1 VGEAILESDEIK
13 TIVNVA
19 AVVSGN
25 SWAVPIINGADAI
38 DEGADPEDVL
48 KTIVISTVAAGAAD
62 AVGEVAAEALTD
74 KVGSTVANFIAD
86 TGVNVVTNG
95 GDIGAAVLDAGLKGS
110 KIVSNTTNTIVD
122 SLGIDTSTDLG
133 KTLDKSLKTGISA
146 EIMGEDGVKAA
157 SIAAISDT
165 IINPVLERGN
175 ELTPE
180 ALGDVSKL
188 VSTALV
194 AGAKGENVYDAINQE
209 LGNTATADLRNL
221 VRTKV
226 KDFIDPVEELP
237 MDTGEFLTEAVLPS
251 KETLDK
257 FRDTS
262 ITEKDLPYSPQN
274 LQAPNISEEEK
285 QKFLSTT
292 GVQLGKS
299 SDIAKLMDQY
309 RLGQY
314 KATLANLSKDEK
326 KAYYAPYIQMAKDL
340 GYNLK
345 QGALEEFALTA
356 GGLGR
361 GIDEFAEFLN
371 SNFSITPSSG
381 LSIALAGADLVETFT
396 GLDVYPFDRDKQKQ
410 ITKFSELA
418 KPVKEYLL
426 DESEKAG
433 TFISKEMA
441 DRQKLA
447 LPAPGTTLEDIF
459 NGVAKDRAG
468 RPFGTDI
475 VATMMTG
482 AQDLPDIATDIAL
495 VAINPVLGGAAALGA
510 SGAAAY
516 EESGQEIDAK
526 IDKAYKD
533 GTLAKTDAFNTLVK
547 KFDGDEDK
555 AVAALKEKGGQYAKV
570 AGSVG
575 GISDAILGKLAI
587 GQGVKNSL
595 GIVPSAFSK
604 IGVSA
609 VTEGGTEGFEQY
621 LTNKA
626 TKYLGTAPMDG
637 VGAQALMGF
646 VSGGQGGTIGAGIDV
661 ASDVSE
667 VVQTD
672 PVSKDITAADKEA
685 WIRTI
690 IGEAAGESDAGQA
703 AVAHTILNRYKD
715 GGFGKSL
722 QDVVYADKQFS
733 TYNPLDQGGNTLH
746 QKSKSSPEYKRAEK
760 LVNDILKGKVEDPTE
775 GATHYWN
782 PDVANPSWGD
792 TILSQHKSGGKKID
806 SHIFGGNTGAVD
818 TVDVAEVADNIDK
831 KPTTPT
837 ATADV
842 LDTGQVDAE
851 PETDISAEVVAEILN
866 KPTNF
871 VTDSDVDVVTDV
883 VASLETATDPTVDLT
898 TTVTPTTTTT
908 TTTTTPSSDIPVAP
922 EQGIAQ
928 LAGARQVTLDPPEVA
943 EIDYTYDFDSI
954 FANPEQEKLF
964 TSPYKN
970 FTTERDVFDNFDNDA
985 RMTRTTPYERTTEE
999 ILNILRGVA

>member
-1 VGEAILESDEIK
+1 
-13 TIVNVA
+13 
-19 AVVSGN
+19 
-25 SWAVPIINGADAI
+25 
-38 DEGADPEDVL
+38 
-48 KTIVISTVAAGAAD
+48 
-62 AVGEVAAEALTD
+62 
-74 KVGSTVANFIAD
+74 
-86 TGVNVVTNG
+86 
-95 GDIGAAVLDAGLKGS
+95 
-110 KIVSNTTNTIVD
+110 
-122 SLGIDTSTDLG
+122 
-133 KTLDKSLKTGISA
+133 
-146 EIMGEDGVKAA
+146 M
-157 SIAAISDT
+157 
-165 IINPVLERGN
+165 
-175 ELTPE
+175 
-180 ALGDVSKL
+180 
-188 VSTALV
+188 
-194 AGAKGENVYDAINQE
+194 
-209 LGNTATADLRNL
+209 
-221 VRTKV
+221 
-226 KDFIDPVEELP
+226 
-237 MDTGEFLTEAVLPS
+237 
-251 KETLDK
+251 
-257 FRDTS
+257 
-262 ITEKDLPYSPQN
+262 
-274 LQAPNISEEEK
+274 
-285 QKFLSTT
+285 
-292 GVQLGKS
+292 
-299 SDIAKLMDQY
+299 
-309 RLGQY
+309 
-314 KATLANLSKDEK
+314 
-326 KAYYAPYIQMAKDL
+326 
-340 GYNLK
+340 
-345 QGALEEFALTA
+345 
-356 GGLGR
+356 GR
-361 GIDEFAEFLN
+361 GLDEFAEFLN
-371 SNFSITPSSG
+371 TNFTASPSNA
-381 LSIALAGADLVETFT
+381 LSVALAEADLIETFT

-433 TFISKEMA
+433 KFISKEMA

-459 NGVAKDRAG
+459 NGVAKDRAN

-495 VAINPVLGGAAALGA
+495 VAINPVLGGAAALGT

-609 VTEGGTEGFEQY
+609 VTEGGTEGFEKY
-621 LTNKA
+621 FTNKA
-626 TKYLGTAPMDG
+626 TKYLGTAPMEG
-637 VGAQALMGF
+637 VGAETLMGF

-672 PVSKDITAADKEA
+672 PINKDISAADKEA

-722 QDVVYADKQFS
+722 QDVVYAEKQFS

-760 LVNDILKGKVEDPTE
+760 LVNDILKGKIKDPTE

-837 ATADV
+837 VTADV

-871 VTDSDVDVVTDV
+871 VTNSDVDVVTDA
-883 VASLETATDPTVDLT
+883 VASLETATEPTVDPT

-908 TTTTTPSSDIPVAP
+908 TTTTTPSFDIPVAP
-922 EQGIAQ
+922 DQGIAQ
-928 LAGARQVTLDPPEVA
+928 LAGARQVTLTPPEVA
-943 EIDYTYDFDSI
+943 EIDYMYDFDSI

-985 RMTRTTPYERTTEE
+985 RMTRTTPYERTTDE